1 VSVLELEGVRKIYR
15 IGDQEIRALDG
26 IDLRIDEGEFV
37 AIIGP
42 SGSGKSTLMHLLGCL
57 DTPTEGRM
65 TVCGEDLSRA
75 GSDALARMRN
85 RELGFVFQ
93 SFNLLAKFDIVSNI
107 ELPLIYAGVSPRDRR
122 VRAIEVARQVGLG
135 DRLANRPTQLSGGQ
149 CQRVAIARALV
160 NNPRVLFGD
169 EPTGNLDSATGRAIL
184 EIFRDLNKAGKTII
198 LVTHDPGIAAQ
209 AHRVIELRDGVI
221 VREERP

>member
-1 VSVLELEGVRKIYR
+1 
-15 IGDQEIRALDG
+15 
-26 IDLRIDEGEFV
+26 
-37 AIIGP
+37 
-42 SGSGKSTLMHLLGCL
+42 
-57 DTPTEGRM
+57 
-65 TVCGEDLSRA
+65 
-75 GSDALARMRN
+75 
-85 RELGFVFQ
+85 
-93 SFNLLAKFDIVSNI
+93 
-107 ELPLIYAGVSPRDRR
+107 

>member
-1 VSVLELEGVRKIYR
+1 MSVLELEGVRKIYR

-26 IDLRIDEGEFV
+26 IDLHIDEGEFV

-93 SFNLLAKFDIVSNI
+93 SFNLLAKFDVVSNI

-122 VRAIEVARQVGLG
+122 VRAIEAARQVGLG

-198 LVTHDPGIAAQ
+198 LVTHDPSIAAQ